1 MAMNATPTDEQVW
14 KQVRK
19 ALSLDDEDETT
30 PVPPFL
36 FQPIKEFMLS
46 NPDDDEFVVECSVP
60 GRNDQPYGEVTCLE
74 DLCYK
79 DIHLKHDNRKADG
92 GVSIGL
98 GSFDPFREHCMES
111 GHKKA
116 RDRRQEV
123 RKKASLS
130 REARKAR
137 EAAKNSTPPLSS
149 RSNHHSS
156 AMLAKSGSGS
166 FSSLSERKPDIKRK
180 PSALHVKSEVNF
192 SNSKSK
198 ISAGPGGSKRP
209 IFVLSD
215 SDDDDDLQFK
225 AKRLKPSS
233 SATARGIKSS
243 ESDSDHENHAQKT
256 LAQIISSRKAI
267 SPPPAALPLNLSSAV
282 NSQPSTSQAQ
292 RTLDYYLKPGAHHL
306 PSNSPIPDV
315 KPAVPALNQMQVAS
329 SSAFPAVPSALAAS
343 GPVTHEELDT
353 EEQIAMCRKA
363 MALSPFVTFPAK
375 INQLRQYLHYVGT
388 CKGSNRPIAVK
399 VVAWFPEL
407 APYTQEVREAVRN
420 VFRRQGRTLLD
431 EPREAPSAMSMLSN
445 SLAPQ
450 NLFPGMDFMGRM
462 LDSAAGLFGE
472 DAEEAAEN
480 RRLTSKN
487 SDDLQTFFKDSLDNF
502 SENVTVSEAATK
514 LGLAHLNDLLPG
526 MSLPLMPHQIIGV
539 QWMIE
544 KEKSKNHGGILAD
557 AMGLGKT
564 VQTIATMIANPSTDP
579 TCKTTLI
586 VAPLAL
592 LEQWKLEIEH
602 KTYGQLRVY
611 IFHGP
616 NKNITKKQL
625 KKYDVVL
632 TTYGT
637 LVQQFP
643 PPEKKEKTR
652 KPNDFIDES
661 AEDDDHE
668 FTSNK
673 VKHGPLALVYWYRVV
688 LDEAAQIR
696 NKRTRAA
703 KACFEL
709 DALNRWVLSGTL
721 IVNSLEDCFPYF
733 HFLALS
739 ECAEWETFRKRIVT
753 VEKKAPKPLLQLPE
767 KVVHMAE
774 EDFDEDERAL
784 YTAIEQKVKLR
795 FNRYLRA
802 GTVLKNMRNVL
813 IMILR
818 LRQVCAHATLIV
830 RKPGEAGHH
839 DDLLLEADDERL
851 TNHKAFRDNS
861 QIDRD
866 DEVGR
871 ARVFGGDALVEKLK
885 AKLALRQTE
894 DQAQQ
899 ANGEDG
905 DFQCVICFEPFLDN
919 ERITSCLHSCCLTCI
934 TDITKKHQDEVDSGM
949 AGPGAKAHCPMCRE
963 SIDGDNI
970 FVAAAFEAE
979 VVVKTDDVK
988 AEQDL
993 LDELDLG
1000 SLTRSKGKGKGRAMD
1015 FDQDEEEPIILPSA
1029 KMRKT
1034 SALVTDWLA
1043 ANDEDKIVI
1052 FSQFVTFIELVREHL
1067 EGKGIE
1073 CFTYTGSMSKVD
1085 RDATIANFTSPRNP
1099 VRVILISTKAGGV
1112 GLNLTI
1118 ANKAIC
1124 LDLAWNNA
1132 TEQQAIDRIHRIGQ
1146 TKPVEVHRIVIPN
1159 SVEQRIL
1166 ALQEKKAAL
1175 AEGAYGEGKGGKL
1188 GRLSVQDLMALFD
1201 VRRDRDVEEL

>member
-1 MAMNATPTDEQVW
+1 MAASDISDEQVW

-19 ALSLDDEDETT
+19 CLSLDDEDETT

-36 FQPIKEFMLS
+36 FRPIKDFMLS
-46 NPDDDEFVVECSVP
+46 NPEDDEFVIECSVP
-60 GRNDQPYGEVTCLE
+60 GRSDQPYGEVTCLE
-74 DLCYK
+74 DLCFM
-79 DIHLKHDNRKADG
+79 DIRLKHDDRKPDG

-98 GSFDPFREHCMES
+98 GSLDPFREHCKES

-116 RDRRQEV
+116 RETRHEI
-123 RKKASLS
+123 RKK

-137 EAAKNSTPPLSS
+137 EAARNSTPPVSS
-149 RSNHHSS
+149 RSHHQSS
-156 AMLAKSGSGS
+156 AMLAKTGSGS
-166 FSSLSERKPDIKRK
+166 FGSLNERKPDIKPKPSDIKSK
-180 PSALHVKSEVNF
+180 PSASNVKPAVDF
-192 SNSKSK
+192 SNSKPK
-198 ISAGPGGSKRP
+198 ISSGFGNNRVFRGSKRP

-215 SDDDDDLQFK
+215 SDDDDDLQVK
-225 AKRLKPSS
+225 SKRLKP
-233 SATARGIKSS
+233 TIPDVK
-243 ESDSDHENHAQKT
+243 
-256 LAQIISSRKAI
+256 
-267 SPPPAALPLNLSSAV
+267 PALPSI
-282 NSQPSTSQAQ
+282 
-292 RTLDYYLKPGAHHL
+292 
-306 PSNSPIPDV
+306 IPDV
-315 KPAVPALNQMQVAS
+315 KPAVPASNQMQISS
-329 SSAFPAVPSALAAS
+329 SSAATAVPSAPVAS
-343 GPVTHEELDT
+343 GPVTVAELDAA
-353 EEQIAMCRKA
+353 EQIAMCKKA
-363 MALSPFVTFPAK
+363 TTMAPFLTFPSK
-375 INQLRQYLHYVGT
+375 FDNLKQYLHYVGA
-388 CKGSNRPIAVK
+388 CQGINRPIAMK
-399 VVAWFPEL
+399 AVALFPEL
-407 APYTQEVREAVRN
+407 LPYASEIREAVRN
-420 VFRRQGRTLLD
+420 TFRQQGRTLPD
-431 EPREAPSAMSMLSN
+431 EQLEAPSAMSMLSN
-445 SLAPQ
+445 SLALQ
-450 NLFPGMDFMGRM
+450 NMFPFNQPGLDLMGRM
-462 LDSAAGLFGE
+462 LGSASGVGLFGE
-472 DAEEAAEN
+472 DEAEAAEN
-480 RRLTSKN
+480 RRLAGRPA
-487 SDDLQTFFKDSLDNF
+487 DDLQTFFKDSLDDF
-502 SENVTVSEAATK
+502 SENVTVSDAATK
-514 LGLAHLNDLLPG
+514 LGLAHMNDLLPG
-526 MSLPLMPHQIIGV
+526 MRVPLMPHQIIGV
-539 QWMIE
+539 QWMVE

-564 VQTIATMIANPSTDP
+564 IQTIATMIANPSTDP

-592 LEQWKLEIEH
+592 LEQWKLEIEN
-602 KTYGQLRVY
+602 KTYGQLRAYV
-611 IFHGP
+611 FHGS

-643 PPEKKEKTR
+643 PPEKKKKPK
-652 KPNDFIDES
+652 KPNDFIDDSGENDS
-661 AEDDDHE
+661 E

-673 VKHGPLALVYWYRVV
+673 AKHGPLALIYWYRVV

-721 IVNSLEDCFPYF
+721 IVNSLE
-733 HFLALS
+733 
-739 ECAEWETFRKRIVT
+739 
-753 VEKKAPKPLLQLPE
+753 VEKRAPKTACNRIQAILKFGCMRRTKDTLIDGKPLLQLPE
-767 KVVHMAE
+767 KKVEIAE

-818 LRQVCAHATLIV
+818 LRQVCSHATLIV

-894 DQAQQ
+894 DEAQQ

-949 AGPGAKAHCPMCRE
+949 VAPGTKAHCPMCRE

-979 VVVKTDDVK
+979 VVVKSDDVK

-1000 SLTRSKGKGKGRAMD
+1000 SLTRSKGKGKGRAVD
-1015 FDQDEEEPIILPSA
+1015 LDEDEEEPIILPSA

-1034 SALVTDWLA
+1034 SSLVTGWLA

-1052 FSQFVTFIELVREHL
+1052 FSQFVTFIELVRQDL
-1067 EGKGIE
+1067 EMQGIDSY
-1073 CFTYTGSMSKVD
+1073 TYTGSMSKID
-1085 RDATIANFTSPRNP
+1085 RDATIANFTNPRKR

-1175 AEGAYGEGKGGKL
+1175 AEGAYGEGKGVKL

-1201 VRRDRDVEEL
+1201 VRRDRADEEL